1 MGEHTDKDIETFIK
15 DLDAVIFKYEDV
27 FQSHNLAGML
37 LSRVTLLMTMDPA
50 VGKEL
55 LIYVW
60 EQLDQI
66 EQADPGSMIP

>member
-1 MGEHTDKDIETFIK
+1 MSVDDKRLDELVAK
-15 DLDAVIFKYEDV
+15 LDAVIEQFPDMMP
-27 FQSHNLAGML
+27 HNISAIL

-50 VGKEL
+50 TGKGL
-55 LIYVW
+55 LKYVW

>member
-1 MGEHTDKDIETFIK
+1 MSVDDKRLDELVAK
-15 DLDAVIFKYEDV
+15 LDAVIEQFPDMAP
-27 FQSHNLAGML
+27 HNISAIL

-50 VGKEL
+50 TGKGL
-55 LIYVW
+55 LKYVW

>member
-1 MGEHTDKDIETFIK
+1 MDDSRLEELVAK
-15 DLDAVIFKYEDV
+15 LDAVIEQFPDMMP
-27 FQSHNLAGML
+27 HNISAIL

-50 VGKEL
+50 TGKGL
-55 LIYVW
+55 LKYVW